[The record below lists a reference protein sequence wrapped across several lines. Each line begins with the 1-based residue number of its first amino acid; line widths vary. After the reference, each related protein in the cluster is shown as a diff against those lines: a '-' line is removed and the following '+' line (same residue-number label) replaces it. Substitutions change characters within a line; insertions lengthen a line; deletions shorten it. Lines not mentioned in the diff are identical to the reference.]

1 MVKCVNNKVKKQ
13 LCKRMVSKGYTN
25 EKISDI
31 LKVHRNTI
39 SNWKNNKNSNNKKK
53 KGRPSKLTTQ
63 DKVLIKKQL
72 YQNYNGSL
80 RKTAKII
87 NSQESNK
94 LNKKTIVFST
104 VQNYIKKTN
113 WGKKAF
119 KRPVKPLLSR
129 KNINDRVAFGKFLKD
144 AGYLEYTERSKRLRS
159 KIIFSDE
166 TYINLRGVYNA
177 QNNRYRTENIS
188 DVPPFSKPKF
198 DFKIMVAGA
207 FCANK
212 KSELVFFENGET
224 IDTTIYTQ
232 TILPNYISM
241 MNSENYCNKRN
252 IVFQQD
258 GAPAHT
264 SKVSINFL
272 EKNFGT
278 IWGKGIWP
286 GNSPDLSPIENL
298 WSILKDKIEIYPF
311 PKSSSE
317 LIIRIKN
324 AWNLIKPE
332 VLENLSESFVDRVLE
347 MEKKNGGVTKY

>member
-212 KSELVFFENGET
+212 KS
-224 IDTTIYTQ
+224 
-232 TILPNYISM
+232 
-241 MNSENYCNKRN
+241 
-252 IVFQQD
+252 
-258 GAPAHT
+258 
-264 SKVSINFL
+264 
-272 EKNFGT
+272 
-278 IWGKGIWP
+278 
-286 GNSPDLSPIENL
+286 
-298 WSILKDKIEIYPF
+298 
-311 PKSSSE
+311 
-317 LIIRIKN
+317 
-324 AWNLIKPE
+324 
-332 VLENLSESFVDRVLE
+332 
-347 MEKKNGGVTKY
+347 